1 MYSVGNIVI
10 YTLYCICTITEETER
25 FFNGANTKYFVLVPL
40 SDTKTKITVPAEN
53 PITLSRIHS
62 LLPSNEIEAI
72 IEEIPFLETIWID
85 NDNQR
90 KKEFGDIIKA
100 GNRKEILQMMKSI
113 YTHALGLKNKGRKL
127 HVSDEQCMRD
137 GEKLILDEFSY
148 VLGRDRI
155 LLADE
160 IQNKFNA

>member
-10 YTLYCICTITEETER
+10 YTLYGICTITEETER
-25 FFNGANTKYFVLVPL
+25 FFNGVNTKYFVLVPL

-72 IEEIPFLETIWID
+72 IEEIPFLETIWIE

-90 KKEFGDIIKA
+90 KKEFGNIIKS
-100 GNRKEILQMMKSI
+100 GNRKEILQMIKSI
-113 YTHALGLKNKGRKL
+113 HTHAIELKNKGRKL

-148 VLGRDRI
+148 VLGKDRI
-155 LLADE
+155 LLASE
-160 IQNKFNA
+160 IKNKFSA

>member
-1 MYSVGNIVI
+1 MFAYKNITFSP
-10 YTLYCICTITEETER
+10 Y
-25 FFNGANTKYFVLVPL
+25 TKYFVLVPL

-90 KKEFGDIIKA
+90 K
-100 GNRKEILQMMKSI
+100 NLEILLKQVIEKKS
-113 YTHALGLKNKGRKL
+113 YR
-127 HVSDEQCMRD
+127 
-137 GEKLILDEFSY
+137 
-148 VLGRDRI
+148 
-155 LLADE
+155 
-160 IQNKFNA
+160 